1 MILVSRNIR
10 LPYMQ
15 IFAAYYRGL
24 FPLRLRI
31 ALHGERYRDAD
42 SVSISLATQ
51 HATQRVAVMEI
62 SLKGLYLLT
71 YLVTYL
77 LILIDSVHHML

>member
-1 MILVSRNIR
+1 
-10 LPYMQ
+10 MQ
-15 IFAAYYRGL
+15 IFAAYYKGL
-24 FPLRLRI
+24 FPLRRRI

-51 HATQRVAVMEI
+51 RYATQRTAVMEI

-71 YLVTYL
+71 YLVTY
-77 LILIDSVHHML
+77 